1 MVAHEFIVKN
11 KKKILKYNLIFAK
24 IKCETI
30 ILPASS
36 LFNIHSGTYLIMPE
50 GIYAYWELTRVPEPK
65 LEPPL
70 DPYRESVYQ
79 WDLEE
84 LANQWHPED
93 PPQYTGEERF
103 DPWA

>member
-1 MVAHEFIVKN
+1 MPFIVKN

-24 IKCETI
+24 TKCETI
-30 ILPASS
+30 IFHAPS
-36 LFNIHSGTYLIMPE
+36 LFNIHSSTYPIMPE
-50 GIYAYWELTRVPEPK
+50 DIYAYWELTRVPEP
-65 LEPPL
+65 EPPL

-93 PPQYTGEERF
+93 PPQYTGEDHF